1 MRSILIAMLGSIL
14 YLLILLVYTKA
25 IRQQRQAGQVA
36 LAKRYTAIIIITA
49 IPMVVIPWSHL
60 L

>member
-60 L
+60 F

>member
-49 IPMVVIPWSHL
+49 IPMVVILWSHL
-60 L
+60 F

>member
-1 MRSILIAMLGSIL
+1 MLGSIL

-49 IPMVVIPWSHL
+49 IPMVVILWSHL
-60 L
+60 F

>member
-14 YLLILLVYTKA
+14 YLMILLVYTKA

-36 LAKRYTAIIIITA
+36 LAKKYTAIIIIMA